1 MEELTPNKERKKV
14 FSNMPV
20 VGFGN
25 SKSIKDY
32 LVQEAHRFEIIF
44 DNWKPFKSDE
54 KSFLFHPE
62 SSFCSHITKRLGK
75 KNKVN
80 FKFYEVTT

>member
-44 DNWKPFKSDE
+44 DN
-54 KSFLFHPE
+54 
-62 SSFCSHITKRLGK
+62 
-75 KNKVN
+75 
-80 FKFYEVTT
+80 